1 MDNDFY
7 NSGNWDASDNYPNGN
22 ATFAGST
29 NTSISRTSN
38 TYNYLYGLYFT
49 NTLSTDAAFTIGA
62 DNTET
67 QINWGGN
74 IISTTALTDG
84 GSLTDVINVNLAL
97 TGGNTTQWAKEFRIN
112 TGHNLTINGNLTS
125 GNTTDYSFTKKGD
138 GTLTLGGVN
147 TFAAP
152 VTVSE
157 GTLVLTSKDG
167 LGNGGAS
174 IGAGAET
181 TVNSGATLK
190 LNYSNANVASQENLI
205 INGSG
210 VAGTGA
216 IHSVDSDHAGKITLG
231 SDATINVETRMDHH
245 GTAVIDGTGTL
256 TKTGTG
262 SLVRA
267 GAMTVDNFVVEA
279 GEYLMTGD
287 SVLITGDG
295 TNAKA
300 TTIKNGGKVSMW
312 KGFSVTNTPDIIM
325 EAGASFAVTSNT
337 ADQTTSMNGKF
348 TLNGDAKFENWSHDH
363 TVLAD
368 ITGTGTFTSIALA
381 GQAYNNN
388 ALVKTGSTWSVVL
401 AGVSYT
407 FSETTGDLAVVVPE
421 PGTYALFVG
430 IFSLTYLIYR
440 RRG

>member
-1 MDNDFY
+1 
-7 NSGNWDASDNYPNGN
+7 
-22 ATFAGST
+22 
-29 NTSISRTSN
+29 
-38 TYNYLYGLYFT
+38 
-49 NTLSTDAAFTIGA
+49 
-62 DNTET
+62 
-67 QINWGGN
+67 
-74 IISTTALTDG
+74 
-84 GSLTDVINVNLAL
+84 
-97 TGGNTTQWAKEFRIN
+97 
-112 TGHNLTINGNLTS
+112 
-125 GNTTDYSFTKKGD
+125 
-138 GTLTLGGVN
+138 
-147 TFAAP
+147 
-152 VTVSE
+152 
-157 GTLVLTSKDG
+157 
-167 LGNGGAS
+167 
-174 IGAGAET
+174 
-181 TVNSGATLK
+181 
-190 LNYSNANVASQENLI
+190 
-205 INGSG
+205 
-210 VAGTGA
+210 
-216 IHSVDSDHAGKITLG
+216 
-231 SDATINVETRMDHH
+231 MDHH

-325 EAGASFAVTSNT
+325 EAGASFAVTNNT